1 MSEERLVIVNPNAG
15 KRKGEKDWK
24 QISSWFVKFDIPFKS
39 VFTEHKDHA
48 CKLAIKYIE
57 AGFKHIV
64 VVGGD
69 GTFNEVVNGVMKQSK
84 YNPQDVFL
92 GLIPVGTG
100 NDWARMYGIP
110 KQYKKA
116 VKLIKE
122 EKTFLQ
128 DIGHVSYHDENS
140 KTVERYFD
148 NIAGMDYDAVV
159 AQKTNKQKEQGK
171 GGSWSYFLNIFT
183 TLFSFKHIPYEISVD
198 GKTKKGRIFSVSV
211 GINKYS
217 GGGMKQLPK
226 AVPDDGLL
234 DVTLINSVGK
244 MMVIRHVKDLYDG
257 SFTEM
262 PQVDTYQGKKI
273 SIKTSTPIFLEA
285 DGESLGHSPFEFTI
299 VPKALKVIIAEV
311 DQS

>member
-1 MSEERLVIVNPNAG
+1 MVIVNPNAG
-15 KRKGEKDWK
+15 KRRGEKDWK
-24 QISSWFVKFDIPFKS
+24 QISAWFVKYDIPFKS
-39 VFTEHKDHA
+39 VFTEHRDHA

-69 GTFNEVVNGVMKQSK
+69 GTFNEVVNGILKQKK
-84 YNPQDVFL
+84 YDPLDIFL

-116 VKLIKE
+116 VSLIKE
-122 EKTFLQ
+122 EKTFIQ
-128 DIGHVSYHDENS
+128 DVGKVRYHTDGAPA
-140 KTVERYFD
+140 ERYFA
-148 NIAGMDYDAVV
+148 NMAGMGYDAVV
-159 AQKTNKQKEQGK
+159 AKKTNAQKEQGK
-171 GGSWSYFLNIFT
+171 GGSMSYFLNIFT
-183 TLFSFKHIPYEISVD
+183 SLFSFKHILYHITVD
-198 GKTKKGRIFSVSV
+198 GNSKRGRIFSVSV

-217 GGGMKQLPK
+217 GGGMKQLPN

-244 MMVIRHVKDLYDG
+244 MMVIKHVKDLYDG

-262 PQVDTYQGKKI
+262 PQVDTWQGKTVN
-273 SIKTSTPIFLEA
+273 IKTPTPIFLEA
-285 DGESLGHSPFEFTI
+285 DGESLGYSPFDFTI
-299 VPKALKVIIAEV
+299 VPKSLKVIIAEV